1 MIPESVEAR
10 VLLLSERLIACGIPH
25 AFGGA
30 IAYVCY
36 GLPRSTNDYDI
47 NIFLPESR
55 AAEVLACLAEARV
68 RAQPDALET
77 VERTGQ
83 VRLDW
88 DDQKVDLFFSYAPF
102 HKVVAERIRE
112 EAVRDRRITV
122 LSGEDIV
129 VFKVIFNRPLDWRDL
144 ERLFHQGS
152 TVIDLAYVYHWLH
165 QILGADDSR
174 ITRLRETV
182 AAAEELMRGDG

>member
-1 MIPESVEAR
+1 MIPESVEGR
-10 VLLLSERLIACGIPH
+10 VLLLSERLRECAIPH

-47 NIFLPESR
+47 NIFLPETR
-55 AAEVLACLAEARV
+55 APDVFACLAAAGV
-68 RAQPDALET
+68 LSNADSLAT
-77 VERTGQ
+77 VEKTGQ

-88 DDQKVDLFFSYAPF
+88 DDQKVDLFFAYAPF
-102 HKVVAERIRE
+102 HEVVAQRIRE
-112 EAVRDRRITV
+112 ETVRSDTITV

-144 ERLFHQGS
+144 ERLFHQGTS
-152 TVIDLAYVYHWLH
+152 KIDLDYVYRWLGN
-165 QILGADDSR
+165 ILGDDDSR
-174 ITRLRETV
+174 IERLRETV
-182 AAAEELMRGDG
+182 RTAAELMAE

>member
-1 MIPESVEAR
+1 MIPESVEGR
-10 VLLLSERLIACGIPH
+10 VLLLSERLRSCKIPH

-55 AAEVLACLAEARV
+55 APEVLSCLEQAGVIAAEK
-68 RAQPDALET
+68 ALET
-77 VERTGQ
+77 IERTGQ

-102 HKVVAERIRE
+102 HAVVAQRIRE
-112 EAVRDRRITV
+112 EPVRDRRITV

-129 VFKVIFNRPLDWRDL
+129 VFKVIFNRPLDWRDI
-144 ERLFHQGS
+144 ERLFHQGTS
-152 TVIDLAYVYHWLH
+152 VIDLDYVYHWLGD
-165 QILGADDSR
+165 ILGDDDTR

-182 AAAEELMRGDG
+182 AAAERLMAGDD